1 MAEKAEKKPETKAPV
16 PLCCSD
22 CGRTKGEDG
31 VTIYAKKCS
40 ICRATSKKAKP
51 PEPETK
57 KSGGETKPPGPETNG
72 PVLTKESCHLDKKS
86 PGEPLLGSQMA
97 SAEIVKTRYVAPAAP
112 SDDAITVSVDFT
124 RYPNIHSRLLKLAE
138 EEFRTPANQL
148 LYLLHDHLEGLEERA
163 ADKQE
168 GAADG
173 R

>member
-1 MAEKAEKKPETKAPV
+1 MTDKTDEKPERKAPE

-40 ICRATSKKAKP
+40 ICRDTSKKKEKP
-51 PEPETK
+51 SVPKTK
-57 KSGGETKPPGPETNG
+57 KSGGETKPLEPETKE
-72 PVLTKESCHLDKKS
+72 PVLTKEPCHPDKKS
-86 PGEPLLGSQMA
+86 PGEPEKVIGGGLISPGEVSRLMRLPQN
-97 SAEIVKTRYVAPAAP
+97 
-112 SDDAITVSVDFT
+112 DAITVSVDFT
-124 RYPNIHSRLLKLAE
+124 RYPKIHKSLLTLAE
-138 EEFRTPANQL
+138 KEFRTPANQL

-163 ADKQE
+163 TDKQE